1 MWFDVPQAKVK
12 PVWTGF
18 WGRSRAL
25 GKVPLAPP
33 VRCPTSK
40 SSTSHRKVRR
50 HIEKFDVTSK
60 GLRRHVEKFDATSK
74 SSMPRRKVRCLTS
87 KRLDAILEYWSVRRF
102 DGRFSPYA
110 RFRRLVSKPA
120 SAADVGTSNL
130 RRRRARAAVSQ
141 TPLRKEYVP
150 HNPTK
155 TAV

>member
-1 MWFDVPQAKVK
+1 MK

-50 HIEKFDVTSK
+50 HIEKFEVTSK

-130 RRRRARAAVSQ
+130 IVCL
-141 TPLRKEYVP
+141 LRCRTSCLLILKCPHGSILACWQFQKVP
-150 HNPTK
+150 TR
-155 TAV
+155 